1 MKRAVVIVIDSMGI
15 GAMPDC
21 KNFNDVPECNTLKHV
36 CEFNNG
42 LNTPNMEKMGL
53 GNIQDFKGI
62 SPINNPI
69 AQYGTMKENA
79 KGKDTTT
86 GHWEIAGYTLPE
98 AFATFPNGF
107 PFRHR

>member
-21 KNFNDVPECNTLKHV
+21 RDFKDVPECNTLKHV

-42 LNTPNMEKMGL
+42 LNVPNLEKMGL

-62 SPINNPI
+62 ARVANPI

-79 KGKDTTT
+79 KGKDTTKS
-86 GHWEIAGYTLPE
+86 E
-98 AFATFPNGF
+98 AK
-107 PFRHR
+107 RS